1 MAIDKEYFIELC
13 YKNEVEKLEDFI
25 ENNFSSGLGKTLKDL
40 FITSIHKKD
49 MISEGL
55 IYAARNNN
63 IEIVKKLL
71 TNKYT
76 KNSVNLKHK
85 KSSAFRIACKHGHLD
100 IIKMLADNNFIQEKP
115 EYNDGKIGARF
126 KVDDNTLIN
135 SEYGTPIGLATENNH
150 IEVISYILSNQDI
163 ARNIT
168 MAALME
174 SFHKALEN
182 GSVLALD
189 LIKEEI
195 LTRKT
200 GFGVLDKWGG
210 FNKSTFDIN
219 NSLTW
224 LLENNHM
231 DMVCYLIKEFHYKHQ
246 EVFDSHVSES
256 KKSLNEELKRISE
269 NLYLYEKLNSDTKE
283 SSTIEKRKIKL

>member
-63 IEIVKKLL
+63 IEIVKELL

-76 KNSVNLKHK
+76 KNSLNLKHK

-163 ARNIT
+163 AINIT

-182 GSVLALD
+182 GSVLALG

>member
-40 FITSIHKKD
+40 FITSINKKD

-63 IEIVKKLL
+63 IEIVKELL